1 MIKNIL
7 KKKPYIIAEIGA
19 NHNGNISLAKKTIL
33 YAKKAG
39 CDAVKFQSWD
49 ETLNSNFVY
58 EKNRELLKQMKKF
71 KVSFNDLKKLRNY
84 SKKIGIDFGTA
95 IFNKRQLIEAVKIKC
110 DFIKIASMDI
120 DNSYLLELVADIK
133 SNLIISTGTASKS
146 EIIYASNIFKRK
158 KKKNVIFLHCIS
170 LYPPR
175 NEKDINLKN
184 ILLLK
189 KITGFETGFSD
200 HTTWLE
206 TNLAAT
212 AIGAKVIEKHFTTN
226 KKLKGWDHS
235 ISADLDEMKSI
246 VSSCKKISLL
256 LGNEKRTITKN
267 ERDQAKVMRRS
278 ICAIEDIK
286 NNEKFT
292 LKNIDLRR
300 PGYGISPKKF
310 KDFLKMKNLGK
321 FIPKGSLIKKDKNKY

>member
-19 NHNGNISLAKKTIL
+19 NHNGNFSLAKKTIS

-49 ETLNSNFVY
+49 ESLNADFIY
-58 EKNRELLKQMKKF
+58 EKNKVLLKQMKKF
-71 KVSFNDLKKLRNY
+71 KITFNELKKLREY

-95 IFNKRQLIEAVKIKC
+95 IFNKKQLLEAEKIKC

-120 DNSYLLELVADIK
+120 DNSYLLKKVANSK
-133 SNLIISTGTASKS
+133 RNLIISTGTASQS
-146 EIIYASNIFKRK
+146 EIIYASKIFKRK

-175 NEKDINLKN
+175 NEADINLKN
-184 ILLLK
+184 IPLLK
-189 KITGFETGFSD
+189 QITGFESGFSD

-235 ISADLDEMKSI
+235 ISADFNDMRSI
-246 VSSCKKISLL
+246 VSSCRKISIL
-256 LGNEKRTITKN
+256 LGSEKRMVTK
-267 ERDQAKVMRRS
+267 EEHAQAKVMRRS
-278 ICAIEDIK
+278 ICAIQNIK
-286 NNEKFT
+286 PKAKFT

-300 PGYGISPKKF
+300 PGYGISPREFEK
-310 KDFLKMKNLGK
+310 FLKMKNLGK
-321 FIPKGSLIKKDKNKY
+321 FIQKGSLIKKNTN